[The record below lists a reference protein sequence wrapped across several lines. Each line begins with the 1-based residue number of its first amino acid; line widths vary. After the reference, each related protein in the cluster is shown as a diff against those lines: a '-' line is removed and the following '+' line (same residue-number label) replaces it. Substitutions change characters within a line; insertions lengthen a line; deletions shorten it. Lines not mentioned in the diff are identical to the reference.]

1 MRPPAGEH
9 RVYKID
15 DDHQRRAGRAR
26 RPLSEI
32 LRKMRPNVCWRR
44 GGVGAGAEGGR
55 TSDLRV
61 GPDAP
66 EAPTVSPEAPSAP
79 PEAPTVG
86 PVAPSWREIG
96 FVIELRRILSS
107 LLTDIVDVVD
117 GVDRSVPNHMR

>member
-1 MRPPAGEH
+1 M
-9 RVYKID
+9 
-15 DDHQRRAGRAR
+15 
-26 RPLSEI
+26 
-32 LRKMRPNVCWRR
+32 
-44 GGVGAGAEGGR
+44 GAGAEGGR

-117 GVDRSVPNHMR
+117 GVDRSVPSHMR